1 MVFRNTLSALVLVFL
16 FSGACLS
23 QDRIVLK
30 PEGYFETPGFAFLV
44 YHNDYL
50 MGRRGGLEVFLHGKR
65 IIDAGEIVCL
75 TSQGRSIDYDRR
87 QTGTRV
93 VDVGLGSSSV
103 PEKIE
108 SLGMSYRLVCSTD
121 GGSVLVK
128 VELDRPVD
136 WGKVSKFGLKLEVYP
151 REYALK
157 TYSAGSRS
165 GLFVERDMGKA
176 TLVPEAREIR
186 FAAEDPHRAFTVSS
200 ADASLSLTDG
210 RGASENNGFIILAS
224 LPVGSTQREFALKLT
239 PRIDPAWRREPVL
252 QVSQV
257 GYHPDQRKV
266 AVLELDARTASA
278 GDVTLARL
286 DSDGTR
292 KTVKTARPVRWGHLF
307 DFEYYVFDFSEV
319 KTPGYYSLQYEGGE
333 AGPLS
338 IRPDVYRE
346 TWYPTLDV
354 FFPAQMCHVE
364 VRQGERV
371 WHGACHLDDARQAPP
386 NTVYIDDYRQT
397 AGTETRFKAG
407 EHIPGLDWGGW
418 HDAGDADLPT
428 GSICQTVN
436 GLALASEEF
445 GARRDVAS
453 IGREERRVTLF
464 QPDGRD
470 DLLQQVAFGAE
481 WLLEVY
487 RAAGHVCA
495 GVIECT
501 ESDYSLTGD
510 PVNITDGRIYDPGLK
525 PPEKKDGR
533 SGKPDDRWLFTNRN
547 TAGQYQLAQTAAIAS
562 RVLAG
567 FDYKLADECLKTARE
582 LWDYEQTHPRID
594 FPVTYQPQEDDF
606 HSWELN
612 AAAELF
618 LTTGEAQYRRR
629 LIELAPFI
637 GKMPAATFGGV
648 SGFTLARA
656 AARVGDQGF
665 EAVIA
670 KKAAEVAALL
680 AKQFAANPYG
690 VVFDF
695 DVWGNNWDVLDSGVR
710 TYYFLKHYPG
720 LFKKDYVYDAL
731 NYNFGCHP
739 ATNHSYVSGVGVRSA
754 TVGYG
759 FNRPDVTYI
768 PGGVVSGA
776 SFLRPKFIEYRAG
789 EWDWYETEY
798 VIGGAAAYI
807 FDALAVDFLL
817 NGKR

>member
-1 MVFRNTLSALVLVFL
+1 MVFRKAMLALILVFL
-16 FSGACLS
+16 LAAASLS
-23 QDRIVLK
+23 PARIVMK

-50 MGRRGGLEVFLHGKR
+50 MGRRGGLEAFLHGKR

-75 TSQGRSIDYDRR
+75 TSQGQSIDYDRR
-87 QTGTRV
+87 QTGKRV
-93 VDVGLGSSSV
+93 VDAGRGSSSV

-108 SLGMSYRLVCSTD
+108 SLGMSYRLVCGTD
-121 GGSVLVK
+121 GASVLIK
-128 VELDRPVD
+128 VALDRPVD
-136 WGKVSKFGLKLEVYP
+136 WGRVSKFGLKLEVYP
-151 REYALK
+151 KEYASK
-157 TYSAGSRS
+157 TYSAGGES
-165 GLFVERDMGKA
+165 GLFVERYMGKA

-186 FAAEDPHRAFTVSS
+186 FAAEDPLRAFTVSS
-200 ADASLSLTDG
+200 ADAWLSLTDG

-224 LPVGSTQREFALKLT
+224 LPVGSAEREFSLKLA
-239 PRIDPAWRREPVL
+239 PRVDPDWRREPVI

-266 AVLELDARTASA
+266 AVLELDSRTASP
-278 GDVTLARL
+278 GTVTLTRL
-286 DSDGTR
+286 DSDGSR
-292 KTVKTARPVRWGHLF
+292 KTVKTAVPVRWGHLF
-307 DFEYYVFDFSEV
+307 DFEYYTFDFSEV
-319 KTPGYYSLQYEGGE
+319 KTPGHYYVQYAGRE

-338 IRPDVYRE
+338 IRPDVYLE
-346 TWYPTLDV
+346 TWHPTLDV

-386 NTVYIDDYRQT
+386 NTVYIDSYRQK
-397 AGTETRFKAG
+397 AETETRFKAN

-418 HDAGDADLPT
+418 HDAGDSDLPT

-436 GLALASEEF
+436 GLALAREEF
-445 GARRDVAS
+445 GARRDVTA
-453 IGREERRVTLF
+453 IGRDERLVSLF

-470 DLLQQVAFGAE
+470 DLLQQVAFGTE
-481 WLLEVY
+481 WLIQVY

-495 GVIECT
+495 GVIESK
-501 ESDYSLTGD
+501 ESDYAVTGD
-510 PVNITDGRIYDPGLK
+510 PVNITDGRIYDPSLK
-525 PPEKKDGR
+525 AHEKKDGR

-547 TAGQYQLAQTAAIAS
+547 TAGQYQLAQTAAIAA
-562 RVLAG
+562 RVLTG
-567 FDYKLADECLKTARE
+567 FDQKLADECLKTARE

-594 FPVTYQPQEDDF
+594 FEVTYQPQEDEF

-618 LTTGEAQYRRR
+618 LTTGEAKYRRR
-629 LIELAPFI
+629 LLELAPFI

-648 SGFTLARA
+648 AGFTLARVA
-656 AARVGDQGF
+656 AKVEDQGF
-665 EAVIA
+665 EAVVA

-680 AKQFAANPYG
+680 VKQFATNPYG

-695 DVWGNNWDVLDSGVR
+695 EVWGNNWDVLDVGVK
-710 TYYFLKHYPG
+710 TYYFIKHFPG
-720 LFKKDYVYDAL
+720 LFKKDYLYDAL

-776 SFLRPKFIEYRAG
+776 SFLRPKFIEYRAD

-817 NGKR
+817 NGK